1 MGDHGLT
8 GIKTTRCNI
17 IQNTGY
23 AGIEQGNTHKN
34 SNIIDNTIT
43 TRNGLCYH
51 GYEWYNFLPDW
62 RDFNAC
68 NVYGNSIDFMQS
80 YYSIACVTLDPTVV
94 YSDYPSYLGTALEV
108 NARKNVLDYYNELN
122 DDVHCTTFGTIDL
135 KNMMTQPSSE
145 AHGIVWKILVNGKD
159 AQDEYDDIAP
169 LGVGTH
175 RVDVYFNRPMD
186 KSIQPWLSM
195 GVRPPYTQ
203 TFINEEPSWNE
214 EGTIYTA
221 YITITAKSAFDGINR
236 FYVADA
242 QDLDHFTIP
251 TERSRFNVPV
261 GAAGSKSTGFMAEPG
276 LGRVKLTWEAVDP
289 EEVEDVM
296 GYNMYRYTL
305 SEEGISSDTTLVN
318 KEIIEETGD
327 VKEFNF
333 TDYDVTPGTTY
344 YYYYR
349 ALRSTLDSSEPSLTV
364 AATPVSAQKGD
375 ANGSNSVTVAD
386 VVTEIDYLTN
396 QNPQPFI
403 FEAADVN
410 SDEIINI
417 LDVVGTINLV
427 LGHPSASM
435 MAQSLA
441 TAEFAIE
448 DGILYLDSPVEL
460 GGLQFR
466 LTTPEGV
473 QFVPFKALEDM
484 EYVNYT
490 EDEGATSLLMSFSL
504 IGRTIPV
511 GRHAILYVGD
521 ATLVDIML
529 SDKWGN
535 DVKAIGQMSTAIE
548 TIVPAQKS
556 VEREGLFDL
565 MGRRVTK
572 PSKGVYIING
582 KKVCY

>member
-1 MGDHGLT
+1 
-8 GIKTTRCNI
+8 
-17 IQNTGY
+17 
-23 AGIEQGNTHKN
+23 
-34 SNIIDNTIT
+34 
-43 TRNGLCYH
+43 
-51 GYEWYNFLPDW
+51 
-62 RDFNAC
+62 
-68 NVYGNSIDFMQS
+68 MQS

-333 TDYDVTPGTTY
+333 TDYNVTPGTTY

-565 MGRRVTK
+565 MGRRVAK